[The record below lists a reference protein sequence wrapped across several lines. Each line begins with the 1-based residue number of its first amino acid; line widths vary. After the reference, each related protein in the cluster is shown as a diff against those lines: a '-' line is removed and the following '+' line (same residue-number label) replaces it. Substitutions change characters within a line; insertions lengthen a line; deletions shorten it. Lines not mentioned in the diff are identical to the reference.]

1 VYNIK
6 ISIKNRM
13 KRKILIAAFI
23 TFFPLLTLS
32 CSREQ
37 VKPLNVKRNF
47 SGSMWIVRNSI
58 ATPGQID
65 NLLDMIEDSDIRNLF
80 VQVRGRG
87 DAYYY
92 SKIEPHGFDVKNE
105 FDPLSYLVRKTRNT
119 DIRIHAW
126 VNVSFVMNAKDY
138 PGDPEHILSKH
149 PDWIT
154 CDHEGRPMTEYS
166 EKELTDNLLEGYFVD
181 PALPEVK
188 QHIYSVIRD
197 ILTLYDIDGIHLD
210 YVRYPYSGY
219 NTYYKRYMSDFGYNP
234 AARKIFRKK
243 YGIDPLKINRKRESR
258 AKSAFDRFRTE
269 QVTEIVRGIQTIV
282 KQKDKSIIMS
292 TASMPRYDYG
302 RKVYFQDWPF
312 WLNKGYIDLACVM
325 SYTDNIGTYNSY
337 IDYAKATGSI
347 ERIIMGVMVKEQ
359 TGINIIMDEVSA
371 AYNSGARGYILFSF
385 EHTAKNIDGISRVID
400 YSRYVFKLN

>member
-1 VYNIK
+1 
-6 ISIKNRM
+6 M
-13 KRKILIAAFI
+13 KRKIIITALIPVFTLI
-23 TFFPLLTLS
+23 MLS

-65 NLLDMIEDSDIRNLF
+65 DLLDMIGNSDIRNLF

-87 DAYYY
+87 DAYYN
-92 SKIEPHGFDVKNE
+92 SKIEPRGFDVKKG
-105 FDPLSYLVRKTRNT
+105 FDPLSYLVSKTRDT

-154 CDHEGRPMTEYS
+154 CDHEGRPMTEYT
-166 EKELTDNLLEGYFVD
+166 EKELSENLVEGYFVD

-197 ILTLYDIDGIHLD
+197 ILAAYDIDGIHLD

-219 NTYYKRYMSDFGYNP
+219 NTYYKRYMNDFGYNP

-243 YGIDPLKINRKRESR
+243 YGIDPLRINRKKASG
-258 AKSAFDRFRTE
+258 AKLAFDRFRTE
-269 QVTEIVRGIQTIV
+269 QVTEIVRGIHAIV

-302 RKVYFQDWPF
+302 RKVYFQDWPL

-337 IDYAKATGSI
+337 LDYAKSTGCI
-347 ERIIMGVMVKEQ
+347 EKIFMGVMVNGE

-385 EHTAKNIDGISRVID
+385 EHNEKNIKGISRVID
-400 YSRYVFKLN
+400 YSRYVFKL